1 MSVPFYNLLY
11 NLEVDPGAEEPL
23 YLQVAGRIAEVIRGG
38 RLQPGAPMPGTR
50 TLAKALGIGRN
61 AAIAAYGE
69 LHDQGWIITEV
80 GFGTRVALT
89 LPDFGGSPG
98 RTPAWR
104 DPHRS
109 GSGRISTCGF
119 ELASPWSAAVVA
131 PLRARVDLQDP
142 EPDPRLFPEDDL
154 ARALRRAV
162 ALCFG
167 RARRPPDPAGPREVR
182 ATLAEFLAERRA
194 LPADPDA
201 ILLTAGRQD
210 ALSLVVR
217 HLFPPGSAVAVE
229 DPGNPRAWAALHLAG
244 AQPVPVPVDAEGI
257 RPEALEDVCIAQ
269 RPRALYLTPNLQWP
283 TGAVLSPE
291 RRSAV
296 LELAGRYRM
305 AVLEDDHAAELYY
318 EERDWRPLAAED
330 RRAVVLHIGSF
341 ERLVGP
347 AFALGFIAG
356 PKEAIAALV
365 RARAEEGGG
374 DLDLVAWALRDLL
387 LDGLLLRQVR
397 KARTAYRARRD
408 QALEGLAGL
417 SGLCVQAPAS
427 GLALWLEGEDLEPWR
442 RGAEAVGIALRPASH
457 WALSPDAAQ
466 GLLFPFARLEE
477 AELKDIL
484 ELLRRVRNTQSRSKR

>member
-23 YLQVAGRIAEVIRGG
+23 YLQVAGRVAEVIHSG

-89 LPDFGGSPG
+89 LPDYRG
-98 RTPAWR
+98 TAWR
-104 DPHRS
+104 DPGR
-109 GSGRISTCGF
+109 SGRISTCGF
-119 ELASPWSAAVVA
+119 DLEAAWAEA
-131 PLRARVDLQDP
+131 PAATLQARVDLRDP

-162 ALCFG
+162 ALSFG
-167 RARRPPDPAGPREVR
+167 RTRRPPDPAGPAEVR
-182 ATLAEFLAERRA
+182 AALAEFLAERRA
-194 LPADPDA
+194 LPADSGA
-201 ILLTAGRQD
+201 LLLTAGSQD
-210 ALSLVVR
+210 GLGLAVR
-217 HLFPPGSAVAVE
+217 HLFPPGSVVAVE
-229 DPGNPRAWAALHLAG
+229 DPGNPRAWAALNLAG
-244 AQPVPVPVDAEGI
+244 AQPIPVPVDAEGI

-291 RRSAV
+291 RRAAV

-305 AVLEDDHAAELYY
+305 AVLEDDHAAELYF

-330 RRAVVLHIGSF
+330 RRAVVLHFGGF
-341 ERLVGP
+341 ERLLGP
-347 AFALGFIAG
+347 AFALGYVCG
-356 PKEAIAALV
+356 PKQALAALV

-374 DLDLVAWALRDLL
+374 DLDLAAWALRDLL
-387 LDGLLLRQVR
+387 LDGILLRHIR
-397 KARTAYRARRD
+397 KARTAYRSRRD
-408 QALEGLAGL
+408 LALETLGSLPGLRVR
-417 SGLCVQAPAS
+417 CPAS
-427 GLALWLEGEDLEPWR
+427 GLALWIEGEDLEAWR
-442 RGAEAVGIALRPASH
+442 RGAEAVGLALRPASH
-457 WALSPDAAQ
+457 WALGPDAAP

-477 AELKDIL
+477 AELKDVL
-484 ELLRRVRNTQSRSKR
+484 ELLRRVRK